1 MKIASY
7 LDFNLQAYQERLGLV
22 NFLDQQGLLQQC
34 SPSELDKV
42 ANYLL
47 YAEDVD
53 AEVEL
58 KEGSK
63 KKVSYETLIETT
75 LGESTVQRSE
85 EISIYRV
92 PRPSIDREKDAD
104 IPFMK
109 QLWEAIDWV
118 DERYRYCREVLE
130 GKRDMDPERKLIP
143 TYQTKYFLRE
153 WMIDLRREQFL
164 LKDSYRPVV
173 GTSGGFPSHVEK
185 PDYLGM
191 CIGPHIL
198 CDIDMKVDFG
208 NWRHIHAMLKYY
220 NGMVPKLEDN
230 IHHPWWDPYMFLD
243 ELMRR
248 VRLSPEHRL
257 ILEEKIDHVSNEDI
271 VRHLE
276 EMGGKT
282 YSINYISTIW
292 KQHITKQLVKQAYL
306 WWEEK
311 THQPDGTLEN
321 MTKWR
326 ICPQCGRQLYAHDL
340 NFGRYQDGTWK
351 EVCKDC
357 TYENKLAKEKRREE
371 RNARKA
377 SK

>member
-271 VRHLE
+271 VKHLE